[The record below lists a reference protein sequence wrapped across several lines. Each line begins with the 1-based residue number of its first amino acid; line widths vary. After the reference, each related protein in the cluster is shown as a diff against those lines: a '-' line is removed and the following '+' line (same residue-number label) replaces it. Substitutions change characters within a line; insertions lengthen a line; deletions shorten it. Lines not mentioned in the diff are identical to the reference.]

1 MSQSMDCPLAE
12 VLARRLRDA
21 RDDLTRRW
29 LDRISARVTL
39 DKNRIFPT
47 EDLLDHIPLLVDG
60 IADYMEDPADEISA
74 EMPVVAKAAELGE
87 LRLSQGFSASQIL
100 KEYEILGGVLFSYL
114 IAAVDSIEEECT
126 RGELLACGQRLFRAI
141 AVVQQVTTGHY
152 LRIAD
157 KQVHE
162 KEERLRSFNRMV
174 THELKGGLTA
184 VRGAASMLQEPW
196 VRDDPEQRQR
206 FLDIIARGADAMDD
220 VLADLLTLSRTHSS
234 ARKQHH
240 VLLREAVAEAAR
252 QLREMARK
260 QGVEI
265 RLSEDLPRVEVD
277 AAAVELCL
285 TNYISNGIKYADPR
299 ESSRWVEVDAY
310 WSDEAETDPEV
321 IIEVRDNG
329 VGVPAAAQGRLF
341 ERFFRSERAAGV
353 DGTGLGLN
361 IVRETVEMIGG
372 RAWAEFPPHDDTRGS
387 VFKLALP
394 ARRDSDEERDD
405 ESDAGAGVAGEP
417 PRTD

>member
-1 MSQSMDCPLAE
+1 MSGLPDCPLAG
-12 VLARRLRDA
+12 VMARRMRDA

-47 EDLLDHIPLLVDG
+47 EDLLDHIPVLVDG

-87 LRLSQGFSASQIL
+87 LRLSQGFSATQIL
-100 KEYEILGGVLFSYL
+100 KEYEILGGVLYSFL
-114 IAAVDSIEEECT
+114 IVTVDSIEEDCT

-141 AVVQQVTTGHY
+141 AVIQQVTTGHY
-152 LRIAD
+152 LRMAD
-157 KQVHE
+157 TQVHE

-196 VRDDPEQRQR
+196 VRDDPEQRER
-206 FLDIIARGADAMDD
+206 FLDIISRGADTMDD

-234 ARKQHH
+234 ARKKHN
-240 VLLREAVAEAAR
+240 VLLREAVAESAR

-260 QGVEI
+260 EGVEI
-265 RLSEDLPRVEVD
+265 RLAEDYPRVEVD

-285 TNYISNGIKYADPR
+285 TNYISNGIKYSDPR
-299 ESSRWVEVDAY
+299 ESDRWVEVGAY
-310 WSDEAETDPEV
+310 WSDDPQKEREV

-329 VGVPAAAQGRLF
+329 VGVPAEAQGRLF
-341 ERFFRSERAAGV
+341 ERFFRTERAAGV

-372 RAWAEFPPHDDTRGS
+372 RAWAEFPRDDTRGS
-387 VFKLALP
+387 TFKLALP
-394 ARRDSDEERDD
+394 AQRDSDEEGD
-405 ESDAGAGVAGEP
+405 EEGDEDAGVSGDP
-417 PRTD
+417 PRPG